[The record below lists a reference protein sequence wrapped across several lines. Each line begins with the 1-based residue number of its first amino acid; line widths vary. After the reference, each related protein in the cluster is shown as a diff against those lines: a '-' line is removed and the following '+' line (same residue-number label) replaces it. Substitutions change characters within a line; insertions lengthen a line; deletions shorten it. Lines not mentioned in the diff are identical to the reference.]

1 VEVKK
6 EEERGRE
13 GAGEVGEKRRKVASA
28 LKEEELKTAFEEE
41 VPEGIV
47 EVPIVKLE
55 KPSVKICRLGFSDE
69 VPEVVGGKLDVIIPF
84 LSLQERPPTT
94 IPGRLNDEIL
104 RLEREERKVVIP
116 FIKLDFPIKAQ
127 VLQGFDEEIRRIEEI
142 KFKPIVPSFRKES
155 FYLKSCLRSFDLAIN
170 EKIVRL
176 ERMEGK
182 EFEEGGGAESTGGG
196 EEIPDFLEF
205 AFGGEGGGIR
215 GGGPK
220 IILFKDLENDS
231 YVGFL
236 ENICLRIY
244 REREGGEPKA
254 VKMRRMDDMN
264 KRIVE
269 ELLKA
274 GGRIFTIDLD
284 KEEKMPD
291 ETHLWERLEETY
303 AEKLGFIIFTVRGGE
318 KFERLRELMQRINKK
333 AQGSLNII
341 ELEARILP
349 KELIELS
356 SGMIGLEKLSGGVDK
371 ISTIRVEVDR
381 EPTITTFD
389 YIFNKALFNER
400 SLFNEALEDVKREEK
415 GLFKESTNPAEE
427 ESPLHFNIKVFL
439 VRYLVHELRRKGE
452 KLSTREEILK
462 RIKTEKEL
470 ATKVVPD
477 VMVGDEVYEV
487 ETLFGP
493 HAGGEPD
500 LKINRTVDKYD
511 GTSIAKVNI
520 VMDNFGFLL
529 HMKDLFRK
537 KEYFKGKRFN
547 VEFYTL
553 DLQNKKLISLSDFA
567 EKFKQCLSSINK
579 KSNSSHVILQNS
591 RYEDLKKIEKQ
602 L

>member
-1 VEVKK
+1 MEVKK
-6 EEERGRE
+6 EERGE
-13 GAGEVGEKRRKVASA
+13 EEVGEERRKVAST
-28 LKEEELKTAFEEE
+28 LKEERLKTAFEGK

-55 KPSVKICRLGFSDE
+55 KPSVKVCRLGFSDE
-69 VPEVVGGKLDVIIPF
+69 IPEVVGGKLDVIIPF
-84 LSLQERPPTT
+84 LNLQEKPPTT
-94 IPGRLNDEIL
+94 IPGKLNDEIL

-127 VLQGFDEEIRRIEEI
+127 VLQGFDEEIRRIEEV
-142 KFKPIVPSFRKES
+142 KLKPIVPSFRKES
-155 FYLKSCLRSFDLAIN
+155 FYLKSCLRSFDLTID

-176 ERMEGK
+176 ERMEEK

-205 AFGGEGGGIR
+205 AFGGGGGIR

-244 REREGGEPKA
+244 REGEDGEPKA
-254 VKMRRMDDMN
+254 VKIRKMDDMN
-264 KRIVE
+264 KRMVE

-303 AEKLGFIIFTVRGGE
+303 TEKLGFIIFTVRGSE

-341 ELEARILP
+341 ELEARKLP
-349 KELIELS
+349 LELIELS
-356 SGMIGLEKLSGGVDK
+356 SGMIGLEKLSGGVEVDK
-371 ISTIRVEVDR
+371 ISTIRVEVDGK
-381 EPTITTFD
+381 PTATTFD
-389 YIFNKALFNER
+389 YIFNKALFNEG
-400 SLFNEALEDVKREEK
+400 SLFNEALEDVKREER

-427 ESPLHFNIKVFL
+427 TESSLHFNIKVFL

-470 ATKVVPD
+470 AAKVVPD

-553 DLQNKKLISLSDFA
+553 DLQNKRLISLSDFA